1 MAVCQNLVPLVNI
14 KIAKKMVLIG
24 IDPSPNLASG
34 SWDWKIFSLR
44 AMMACLWSP
53 VTVAPTQTWRRRQ
66 RSDPGNLIILKKN
79 IAIKIVDIVDEL
91 IIDISWWIYSTG
103 KKGGLMKTETGK
115 PLGSPLS
122 PSFSMQET
130 CEELKRIAEKA
141 DEILLQ
147 TLRDIED
154 DQMLLGCVQRL
165 LAAMPSTDSQ
175 IGAQKSHWYL

>member
-103 KKGGLMKTETGK
+103 KKRWTDEDWNWKTFGEPT
-115 PLGSPLS
+115 
-122 PSFSMQET
+122 FSIFLHAGDVWRAEAHRR
-130 CEELKRIAEKA
+130 ESGWDFAPDIARHRGRSDAPWMRPEA
-141 DEILLQ
+141 A
-147 TLRDIED
+147 
-154 DQMLLGCVQRL
+154 GCD
-165 LAAMPSTDSQ
+165 A
-175 IGAQKSHWYL
+175 